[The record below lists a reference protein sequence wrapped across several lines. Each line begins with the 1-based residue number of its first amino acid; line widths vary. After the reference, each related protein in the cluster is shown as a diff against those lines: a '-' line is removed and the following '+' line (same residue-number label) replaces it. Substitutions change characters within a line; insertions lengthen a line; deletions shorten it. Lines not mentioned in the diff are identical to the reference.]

1 MILSV
6 VFALNAVFSALW
18 LTVDQRGANL
28 ITFSVAAPADA
39 PSAAHLSA
47 LSRPELPDELAH
59 ATANPDSPTE
69 HLIGVLSFDALE
81 GESQPLPT
89 AAWIQMRV
97 LSQQWLDRTLPWT
110 YLKGPMR
117 PPRLLA

>member
-39 PSAAHLSA
+39 PATAHLSG
-47 LSRPELPDELAH
+47 LKLPDELVH

-97 LSQQWLDRTLPWT
+97 LSQQWLARTLPWT

>member
-28 ITFSVAAPADA
+28 ITFSAAAPADA
-39 PSAAHLSA
+39 PSASHLHA
-47 LSRPELPDELAH
+47 LSGLKLPDELAH
-59 ATANPDSPTE
+59 ANADPDAPTE

-97 LSQQWLDRTLPWT
+97 LSQHWPALTLPWT
-110 YLKGPMR
+110 YLKLPMR